1 MICIFFPFQAVD
13 LVKWIAS
20 KSDPS
25 QGGKPT
31 WSTRGQSFGAHTAK
45 VFLPKK
51 KHKNRW
57 STTDGSK
64 LSDSHKIVTIF
75 SDCHKIVTRWVEVSD
90 SHELSPYCPQVVSST
105 RLSSIAVVISNIKG
119 GPVKKHPVCMHRVS
133 QNMCMYVC
141 VCIQSSP
148 NQNLSFIR
156 TFCRSRE

>member
-45 VFLPKK
+45 VFLPTKN
-51 KHKNRW
+51 KNRW

-119 GPVKKHPVCMHRVS
+119 GPVKKTPCVYAQGVS
-133 QNMCMYVC
+133 KHVYVC
-141 VCIQSSP
+141 LCVY
-148 NQNLSFIR
+148 
-156 TFCRSRE
+156 TE

>member
-1 MICIFFPFQAVD
+1 MICIFFHSKPLILSNGLQAN
-13 LVKWIAS
+13 LIRHKEEN
-20 KSDPS
+20 
-25 QGGKPT
+25 QHE
-31 WSTRGQSFGAHTAK
+31 AHVAK
-45 VFLPKK
+45 VLVHTPQNCFYQQKN
-51 KHKNRW
+51 KNRW

-148 NQNLSFIR
+148 NHNLSFIR
-156 TFCRSRE
+156 TFCRSSE

>member
-45 VFLPKK
+45 LFLPTKK
-51 KHKNRW
+51 TK
-57 STTDGSK
+57 TDDRQHMVASYQ
-64 LSDSHKIVTIF
+64 IVTRL
-75 SDCHKIVTRWVEVSD
+75 SPYSQIVTRWVEVSD

-148 NQNLSFIR
+148 NHNLSFFR
-156 TFCRSRE
+156 TFCRSSE